1 MAVFV
6 RFIKALGRIFQAF
19 GTVLTVAITLG
30 VMLVASFFTPLFSG
44 AILFVLN
51 QVALPDTAKLTDIS
65 SAIVVLGGGLTN
77 DKHNNIVVNQ
87 YTKARLEQ
95 AVLLHHKTQLPIV
108 VSGKEAPWMMAW
120 LQRQNIWWV
129 IPESNSF
136 NTCENAKFTAKML
149 KINNV
154 ILITDPY
161 HMSRARR
168 QFALNQ
174 VATVAHPADLY
185 QPTGWYEI
193 SQNLKH
199 SRRAMYELMAFFRD
213 VFAPQQ
219 DCKSKNY

>member
-1 MAVFV
+1 MEVFV
-6 RFIKALGRIFQAF
+6 RFIRALGRFFQAL
-19 GTVLTVAITLG
+19 GTIFTVAVIFG
-30 VMLVASFFTPLFSG
+30 VLLVVSFFTPLFAK

-51 QVALPDTAKLTDIS
+51 QVALPNSAKLTNIS

-77 DKHNNIVVNQ
+77 DKQNNIIINQ

-120 LQRQNIWWV
+120 LQQQNIWWV
-129 IPESNSF
+129 IPEKNSF
-136 NTCENAKFTAKML
+136 NTCENAKFTANLL
-149 KINNV
+149 KINNI

-168 QFALNQ
+168 QFALNHI
-174 VATVAHPADLY
+174 ASTPHPADLN
-185 QPTGWYEI
+185 QPAEWHNP

-213 VFAPQQ
+213 VFFPQH